1 MNQSHS
7 DDLPPELDEL
17 GRRMSDERPAADGHT
32 LDRVMTRAQGARTRK
47 SSLLWRSSA
56 PRTPKKTIALVIA
69 AIFATGGMATAAN
82 ANLLGNLLGGNGL
95 LSQLL
100 GTGGP
105 ATGNCTGNGLIAIGA
120 GIGSDCSGSSSSSSS
135 SSSSGGSNCTATGG
149 IAIGL
154 SVLSNCT
161 GGGSGP
167 ANCSAAG
174 GIALGVSI
182 LSDCSRGD
190 AAATQYEEELGANNC
205 SATGLVALGVAI
217 LADCSSNGDDD

>member
-69 AIFATGGMATAAN
+69 AIAATGGMATAAN

-100 GTGGP
+100 GTGGG
-105 ATGNCTGNGLIAIGA
+105 ATGNCTGNGLVAIGA
-120 GIGSDCSGSSSSSSS
+120 GIGSDCSGSSSSNSSS
-135 SSSSGGSNCTATGG
+135 TGGNNCTATGAV
-149 IAIGL
+149 AIGL

-161 GGGSGP
+161 GGGSG
-167 ANCSAAG
+167 ASNCSAAG
-174 GIALGVSI
+174 GVALGISI

-190 AAATQYEEELGANNC
+190 AAEAQYEEELGVNNC
-205 SATGLVALGVAI
+205 AATGLVALGVAI
-217 LADCSSNGDDD
+217 LADCSGGDD